1 MLSLSRLRLGP
12 TRTFL
17 AQARWKHGC
26 CLPSVPAL
34 TRFATTVTPK
44 GNTRKLDLPAIDRK
58 WQEKWHSKKSNLP
71 SIASE
76 TKGNTEKPKSYI
88 LSMFPYPS
96 GTLHMGHLRVYTISD
111 VLARFYRM
119 RGHEVLH
126 PMGWDAFGL
135 PAENAAIERG
145 IDPAEWTKDNIARM
159 KEQLRSISTSFDW
172 DRVRQKHD
180 ASCLIYANM
189 LLLQYVRN
197 LRRVP
202 RNFMNIHSGYF

>member
-1 MLSLSRLRLGP
+1 MQSISRLRLSP
-12 TRTFL
+12 TVS
-17 AQARWKHGC
+17 
-26 CLPSVPAL
+26 LPSRWRCAAHRPVL
-34 TRFATTVTPK
+34 STFVRLATTTATPVS
-44 GNTRKLDLPAIDRK
+44 RKLDLPAIDKK
-58 WQEKWHSKKSNLP
+58 WQEKWQAEGTRSLRNGSADRENR
-71 SIASE
+71 SDR
-76 TKGNTEKPKSYI
+76 PKSYI

-145 IDPAEWTKDNIARM
+145 IDPAEWTKLNIAKM

-172 DRVRQKHD
+172 DRV
-180 ASCLIYANM
+180 C
-189 LLLQYVRN
+189 VG
-197 LRRVP
+197 LRL
-202 RNFMNIHSGYF
+202 NWTS